1 MEKSTHFLDEK
12 ILAERDDEDDS
23 LKETDDKDDSVSDNE
38 GTNVCN
44 LYTLNALYANHG
56 SEKIFS
62 SRSRNQHL
70 TIVLFE
76 IPFKCR
82 PFGHHLST
90 IKQ

>member
-44 LYTLNALYANHG
+44 LYTLNAL
-56 SEKIFS
+56 
-62 SRSRNQHL
+62 
-70 TIVLFE
+70 
-76 IPFKCR
+76 
-82 PFGHHLST
+82 
-90 IKQ
+90 